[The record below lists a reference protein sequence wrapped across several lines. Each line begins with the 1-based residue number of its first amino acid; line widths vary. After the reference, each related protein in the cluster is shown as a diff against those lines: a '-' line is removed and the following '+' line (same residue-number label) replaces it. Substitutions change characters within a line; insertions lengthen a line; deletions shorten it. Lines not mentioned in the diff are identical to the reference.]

1 MTEAL
6 KKQGYRVELDA
17 GAEKIGSKIRNHTMQ
32 KTPVMLV
39 IGEQEAAARSVNARP
54 YQEVE
59 GVLKGNY
66 SLEAFIEQLKE
77 KVVTKWV
84 AGKVG

>member
-1 MTEAL
+1 
-6 KKQGYRVELDA
+6 
-17 GAEKIGSKIRNHTMQ
+17 MQ
-32 KTPVMLV
+32 KVPVMLV
-39 IGEQEAAARSVNARP
+39 IGEQEAAAKSVNARP

-77 KVVTKWV
+77 KVATKWV
-84 AGKVG
+84 AGKAS